1 MHVNINQV
9 EGKKT
14 PYGAIKR
21 TFFERAESET
31 GGLEVNHYTLR
42 AGCRVEFNL
51 PDTEIQHYV
60 IHGCA
65 TKNQPDGDL
74 LHQDTAWF
82 IPNNG
87 FENRHALCH
96 SGEGEV
102 RILSISY
109 NVPETKSWAKSRR
122 KNVNEIH
129 LPHSG
134 NRVLTDIQVFKE
146 EEYAAMG
153 AQKMLRLNKLT
164 VTSGLNTP
172 CNVNIE
178 QVVYILT
185 GVGTLSDEK
194 QVATGSLVYKPRG
207 LSHEIRSLDEINCI
221 MFEFK

>member
-1 MHVNINQV
+1 MQVNINQL

-14 PYGAIKR
+14 RHGIIKR
-21 TFFERAESET
+21 TLLERAESET
-31 GGLEVNHYTLR
+31 GDLEVNHYTLT
-42 AGCRVEFNL
+42 AGGLVEFNS
-51 PDTEIQHYV
+51 PDTEVQHYV

-87 FENRHALCH
+87 FEKTHALCH

-102 RILSISY
+102 RILSIPY
-109 NVPETKSWAKSRR
+109 KVPETKPWAKSRR
-122 KNVNEIH
+122 KNVHEIN
-129 LPHSG
+129 LFHSG

-153 AQKMLRLNKLT
+153 AQKMHRLNMLT
-164 VTSGLNTP
+164 VTSGLSIP
-172 CNVNIE
+172 CNAKIE

-185 GVGTLSDEK
+185 GTGILSDGK
-194 QVATGSLVYKPRG
+194 HVSTGSLVYKPEG
-207 LSHEIRSLDEINCI
+207 LSYEIKSFDELNCI